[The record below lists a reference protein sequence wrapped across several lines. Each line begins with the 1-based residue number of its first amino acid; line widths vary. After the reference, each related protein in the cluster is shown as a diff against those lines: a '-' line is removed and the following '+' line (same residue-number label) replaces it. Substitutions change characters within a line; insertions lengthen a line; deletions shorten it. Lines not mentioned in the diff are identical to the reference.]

1 LRQSEHNPLTQGNC
15 QSSTFFAKRFP
26 GVIE

>member
-15 QSSTFFAKRFP
+15 QSSTFLRKDFLK
-26 GVIE
+26 